1 MTASSV
7 TGTAAGDGAAGEVA
21 AGPFATADA
30 DDAVRAAAASDGA
43 GGGTAEVREDPSARA
58 CASVCRSSSR

>member
-21 AGPFATADA
+21 AGPFAAADA
-30 DDAVRAAAASDGA
+30 DDAVRGGRRERRSGRRHRRGQGGPVGA
-43 GGGTAEVREDPSARA
+43 CMRVGLPVE
-58 CASVCRSSSR
+58 